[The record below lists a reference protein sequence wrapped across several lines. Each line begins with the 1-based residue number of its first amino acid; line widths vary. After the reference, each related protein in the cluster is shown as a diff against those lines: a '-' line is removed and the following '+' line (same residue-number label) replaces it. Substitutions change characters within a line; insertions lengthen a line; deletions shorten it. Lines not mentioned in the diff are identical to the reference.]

1 MFPAHSA
8 GSEQP
13 DISLGYG
20 TAPVPVFGAGAQ
32 GFCAQQPIPSIRE
45 GGFSQNTLRTVF
57 FLIPNQL
64 AAGCGSYFFRPGY
77 VWLWII
83 HSDLQCFVQAECW
96 CSSQAGNAHGIE
108 PSPFKRSA
116 GMSPAGSH
124 PARCWSV
131 VTLSWSSLK
140 GRAQGHEDCTH
151 SRVSTRGTRAVQA
164 AGQHRGTR
172 GSDWL

>member
-45 GGFSQNTLRTVF
+45 GGFSQNTLRTGF

-108 PSPFKRSA
+108 PSLRSR
-116 GMSPAGSH
+116 G
-124 PARCWSV
+124 V
-131 VTLSWSSLK
+131 
-140 GRAQGHEDCTH
+140 QGCHLLGH
-151 SRVSTRGTRAVQA
+151 TRLDVGV
-164 AGQHRGTR
+164 
-172 GSDWL
+172 L